1 MTSDGFS
8 VKTTISQLANVART
22 QIKGQTTQPATPAV
36 EKLLKQDKRVDRV
49 KQSEEVQKQ
58 KIDPDRK
65 RDRDGKPATDTSDDP
80 PEDAVEAREDG
91 NEPDAPERRGS
102 VLDTKA

>member
-22 QIKGQTTQPATPAV
+22 QLKGQTTQPATPAV

-49 KQSEEVQKQ
+49 KHPEEVQKQ

-65 RDRDGKPATDTSDDP
+65 RERDGKPSEDTP
-80 PEDAVEAREDG
+80 GEAPEDVVEAREDG